1 MLKKINFQFLLSYLG
16 LLPFSVILF
25 DKFFFK
31 LLDYNIVNDFSI
43 FYSIIIFVFIG
54 AINWNLKKNISIL
67 IVLLGFIPSLVSVLI
82 ILMFLY
88 YGKIPWQNQ
97 ESVSS
102 ILKIKEDF
110 GWKNEIIGE
119 FVLFITYCRNLGFT
133 DKPNYKYLHNMIS
146 NLMILSE

>member
-1 MLKKINFQFLLSYLG
+1 MFKKINFQFLLSYLG
-16 LLPFSVILF
+16 LLPFLVILF

-67 IVLLGFIPSLVSVLI
+67 IILIGFIPSLVSVLI

-88 YGKIPWQNQ
+88 SYEVINY
-97 ESVSS
+97 
-102 ILKIKEDF
+102 L
-110 GWKNEIIGE
+110 II
-119 FVLFITYCRNLGFT
+119 LFIIQLIFDNFIYIEQKSRIIF
-133 DKPNYKYLHNMIS
+133 YKLRIPLTFIVILYL
-146 NLMILSE
+146 ILIQF

>member
-1 MLKKINFQFLLSYLG
+1 MFKKINFQFLLSYLG
-16 LLPFSVILF
+16 LLPFLVILF

-67 IVLLGFIPSLVSVLI
+67 IVFLGFIPSLVSVLI

-88 YGKIPWQNQ
+88 SYEVINYLIILFVIQLIFDNFVYIEQNSRIIFYQ
-97 ESVSS
+97 LRMPLTFVV
-102 ILKIKEDF
+102 IL
-110 GWKNEIIGE
+110 
-119 FVLFITYCRNLGFT
+119 
-133 DKPNYKYLHNMIS
+133 YL
-146 NLMILSE
+146 ILIQF

>member
-1 MLKKINFQFLLSYLG
+1 MFKKINFQFLLSYLG
-16 LLPFSVILF
+16 LLPFLVILL

-67 IVLLGFIPSLVSVLI
+67 IILLGFIPSLISVLI

-88 YGKIPWQNQ
+88 SYEVINYL
-97 ESVSS
+97 
-102 ILKIKEDF
+102 IF
-110 GWKNEIIGE
+110 
-119 FVLFITYCRNLGFT
+119 LFIIQLIFDNFIYIEKNSRIIFYQLRIPLTFIVIL
-133 DKPNYKYLHNMIS
+133 YL
-146 NLMILSE
+146 ILIQF

>member
-1 MLKKINFQFLLSYLG
+1 MFKKINFQFLLSYLG
-16 LLPFSVILF
+16 LFPFLVILF

-67 IVLLGFIPSLVSVLI
+67 IVLLGFIPSVVSVLI

-88 YGKIPWQNQ
+88 SYEVINY
-97 ESVSS
+97 
-102 ILKIKEDF
+102 L
-110 GWKNEIIGE
+110 II
-119 FVLFITYCRNLGFT
+119 LFITQLIFDNFIYIEQNSRIIFYQLRIPLTFIVIL
-133 DKPNYKYLHNMIS
+133 YL
-146 NLMILSE
+146 ILIQF

>member
-16 LLPFSVILF
+16 LFPFLVILF

-67 IVLLGFIPSLVSVLI
+67 IVFLGFIPSLVSVLI

-88 YGKIPWQNQ
+88 SYEVINYL
-97 ESVSS
+97 
-102 ILKIKEDF
+102 IF
-110 GWKNEIIGE
+110 
-119 FVLFITYCRNLGFT
+119 LFIIQLIFDNFIYIEKNSRIIFYQLRIPLTFIVIL
-133 DKPNYKYLHNMIS
+133 YL
-146 NLMILSE
+146 ILIQF

>member
-1 MLKKINFQFLLSYLG
+1 MFKKINFQFLLSYLG
-16 LLPFSVILF
+16 LFPFLVILF

-88 YGKIPWQNQ
+88 SYKVINY
-97 ESVSS
+97 
-102 ILKIKEDF
+102 L
-110 GWKNEIIGE
+110 II
-119 FVLFITYCRNLGFT
+119 LFIIQLIFDNFVYIEQNSRIIFYQLRIPLTFIVIL
-133 DKPNYKYLHNMIS
+133 YL
-146 NLMILSE
+146 ILIQF

>member
-1 MLKKINFQFLLSYLG
+1 MFKKINFQFILSYLG
-16 LLPFSVILF
+16 LFPFLVILF

-67 IVLLGFIPSLVSVLI
+67 TILIGFIPSLASVLI

-88 YGKIPWQNQ
+88 SYEVINY
-97 ESVSS
+97 
-102 ILKIKEDF
+102 L
-110 GWKNEIIGE
+110 II
-119 FVLFITYCRNLGFT
+119 LFIIQLILDNFIYIEKNSRYVFYQLRMPLTFIVIL
-133 DKPNYKYLHNMIS
+133 YL
-146 NLMILSE
+146 ILIQF

>member
-1 MLKKINFQFLLSYLG
+1 MFKKLNFQFLLSYLG
-16 LLPFSVILF
+16 LFPFLLILC

-67 IVLLGFIPSLVSVLI
+67 TILIGFMPSLASVLI

-88 YGKIPWQNQ
+88 SYEVINY
-97 ESVSS
+97 
-102 ILKIKEDF
+102 L
-110 GWKNEIIGE
+110 II
-119 FVLFITYCRNLGFT
+119 LFIIQLILDNFIYIEQNSRYVF
-133 DKPNYKYLHNMIS
+133 YYLRIP
-146 NLMILSE
+146 LTFIVILYLILIQF

>member
-1 MLKKINFQFLLSYLG
+1 MFKKINFQFLLSYLG
-16 LLPFSVILF
+16 LFPFLAILL

-67 IVLLGFIPSLVSVLI
+67 IVFLGFIPSLVSVLI

-88 YGKIPWQNQ
+88 SYEVINY
-97 ESVSS
+97 
-102 ILKIKEDF
+102 L
-110 GWKNEIIGE
+110 II
-119 FVLFITYCRNLGFT
+119 LFIIQLIFDNFIYIEQNSRIIFYQLRIPLTFIVIL
-133 DKPNYKYLHNMIS
+133 YL
-146 NLMILSE
+146 ILIQF